1 MSVLRT
7 YRFTDKDLVV
17 DELHTILEDEG
28 LFTRLNHVAELASL
42 HPQTLQ
48 NLFHGPTR
56 RPQNATVMAIIT
68 SVGYERKFVRAR
80 KLNIDEE
87 LVLARAWNKREKAKA
102 AANRPA
108 RKKKKR
114 A

>member
-1 MSVLRT
+1 MALLRT

-17 DELHTILEDEG
+17 DELHTILDDEG
-28 LFTRLNHVAELASL
+28 LFARLKHVAELASL

-48 NLFHGPTR
+48 NLFHGSTR

-68 SVGYERKFVRAR
+68 AVGWERKFVRAR

-87 LVLARAWNKREKAKA
+87 LVLARAWNKREKAKQA
-102 AANRPA
+102 AQHPA
-108 RKKKKR
+108 HKKKKR